1 MAVSAPTPPPA
12 NPSPARPPAW
22 WRRDWAFGLLLVL
35 AALVVYAP
43 LRRAGFV
50 WDDNDN
56 VTENLPLRSLHGLWR
71 IWTEPGATQQ
81 FYPLTHTSFWIEY
94 HLWGLNPAGYHLDN
108 VLLHAASAI
117 LLWLGLRRLGVPGAR
132 LAAAL
137 FLLHPVCVESV
148 AWVTERKNALSGV
161 FYLGSLL
168 AALRFW
174 RLDSG
179 SRGRRPRS
187 DLGSKTGVS
196 DPGYRDPGDTKLGP
210 WQYYWLT
217 LALYLCALG
226 GKTAAVPLPA
236 VIALLIWWRQGRLTW
251 HALRPLAPLVA
262 AGTAL
267 GLVTMW
273 VEKHHLGTMGA
284 EWAFSPAQRVLIAG
298 RALWFYLGKLA
309 WPHPLIFVYPRWQ
322 LDTGSAL
329 QWLAAATAA
338 GGLFALWWARRGRW
352 RPVFVAAVYFVLLLF
367 PVLGFFNVYYFHYAF
382 VSDHFQY
389 LASIGPLTLAAAGI
403 TLAFDRLGA
412 TALAPAAQFV
422 TVGALLLALATLTW
436 RQLPMY
442 ADIETLYQRTI
453 ALNPACWLAYTNQ
466 GNLLMDRGEVDAAI
480 ASYQKAIDY
489 DPDYAYARNDIG
501 TALLAK
507 GRTEEAIL
515 HLRRALELQPDYPEA
530 DCNLGN
536 ALLAKGRVDEAIAL
550 YLKAL
555 ALRPTMAD
563 AHNNLANA
571 FVRQGRV
578 ADAVPHYEQAVALAP
593 GNPVTRYA
601 LGSALLQLGRADEAI
616 TQYQQTLAL
625 RPDYEDALYSLGGAL
640 LQKGR
645 AVDAIT
651 PLEQAIK
658 LKPDDASAHASLGD
672 ACYLAGRTA
681 DAIAHW
687 RQALALNPRHLLAMN
702 NLAWVLATDPA
713 AALRE
718 GVAALALAENAIK
731 LGGGGSPL
739 ILRTL
744 AAAQAETGQ
753 FTAAAATAGQAVQ
766 LALKQ
771 NNPTLAAALQQQ
783 LQFYRNNLPFRDP
796 GPMGA
801 KP

>member
-1 MAVSAPTPPPA
+1 MVARAPSLPRPTPAPAPP
-12 NPSPARPPAW
+12 PVW
-22 WRRDWAFGLLLVL
+22 WWRDWAFALLLL
-35 AALVVYAP
+35 AAALAVYAP
-43 LRRAGFV
+43 VWRAGFV

-81 FYPLTHTSFWIEY
+81 YYPLTHTSFWIEF
-94 HLWGLNPAGYHLDN
+94 HLWGLNPLGYHLDN
-108 VLLHAASAI
+108 ILLHAASAC

-132 LAAAL
+132 LAAAF

-148 AWVTERKNALSGV
+148 AWVTERKNTLSGV

-168 AALRFW
+168 AALEFW
-174 RLDSG
+174 RLG
-179 SRGRRPRS
+179 NCSRGRRPRS
-187 DLGSKTGVS
+187 ELDSKSRVS
-196 DPGYRDPGDTKLGP
+196 DPGYSGDPGFGP
-210 WQYYWLT
+210 WKFYWLT

-236 VIALLIWWRQGRLTW
+236 VIVLLVWWRHGRLARRELW
-251 HALRPLAPLVA
+251 PVVPLVA
-262 AGTAL
+262 IGTAM

-273 VEKHHLGTMGA
+273 VEKYHLGTMGA

-298 RALWFYLGKLA
+298 QALWFYLGKLV

-322 LDTGSAL
+322 LNPASPL

-352 RPVFVAAVYFVLLLF
+352 RPVFVAALYFVLLLF

-389 LASIGPLTLAAAGI
+389 LASIGPLTLAAAGL

-412 TALAPAAQFV
+412 TAMAPAARF
-422 TVGALLLALATLTW
+422 TAGGAVLLTLAVLTW

-442 ADIETLYQRTI
+442 HDIETLYQRTL

-466 GNLLMDRGEVDAAI
+466 GNLLMDRGDVDAAI
-480 ASYQKAIDY
+480 TSYQQALNY
-489 DPDYAYARNDIG
+489 DPDYAYAHNDLA
-501 TALLAK
+501 TAFLAR
-507 GRTEEAIL
+507 GRTEEAIVNL
-515 HLRRALELQPDYPEA
+515 QRALELQPDYPEA
-530 DCNLGN
+530 ECNLGN
-536 ALLAKGRVDEAIAL
+536 ALLAQGRVADAIAE
-550 YLKAL
+550 YEKAL
-555 ALRPTMAD
+555 ALRPGMSD

-571 FVRQGRV
+571 LVGQGRV
-578 ADAVPHYEQAVALAP
+578 AEAIPHYQQAIMAAP

-601 LGSALLQLGRADEAI
+601 LGSALLQLGRTDEAI
-616 TQYQQTLAL
+616 AQYQETLAL

-645 AVDAIT
+645 AADAIA
-651 PLEQAIK
+651 PLAQAIK

-672 ACYLAGRTA
+672 ACYLAGRTT

-687 RQALALNPRHLLAMN
+687 GQALTLNPRQLLAEN
-702 NLAWVLATDPA
+702 NLAWVLATDPS
-713 AALRE
+713 AALRD
-718 GVAALALAENAIK
+718 GVRALTLAENAVR
-731 LGGGGSPL
+731 LGGGGSPM

-744 AAAQAETGQ
+744 AAAQAEAGQ
-753 FTAAAATAGQAVQ
+753 FTLAATTAGQAVQ
-766 LALKQ
+766 LALQ
-771 NNPTLAAALQQQ
+771 QGNTALASALEQQ
-783 LQFYRNNLPFRDP
+783 LQFYQNNRTFRDP
-796 GPMGA
+796 GPAGV